1 MQAKQKGVV
10 VDIALSAAIP
20 PNLLSAREYASLV
33 MPRSLVPLCRLY
45 IEQYSDDESK
55 YGLDAQEALKPII
68 DLALE
73 TSRLKELTGLEK
85 PTVIT

>member
-1 MQAKQKGVV
+1 M
-10 VDIALSAAIP
+10 SAAIQ

-33 MPRSLVPLCRLY
+33 MPRNLFPLCRLY
-45 IEQYSDDESK
+45 IEQYSNDESK